1 MRGLD
6 QAVYG
11 RIDLRGR
18 KLAPVGASDCG
29 LRGGRSCEHRQGERW
44 DEHRSMHAEISL
56 NAETLTLRQKFR
68 CAQCSVTS
76 ERCPTAI
83 LS

>member
-1 MRGLD
+1 
-6 QAVYG
+6 
-11 RIDLRGR
+11 
-18 KLAPVGASDCG
+18 
-29 LRGGRSCEHRQGERW
+29 
-44 DEHRSMHAEISL
+44 L